1 MNRLIAVKG
10 IDGATTKYSYDA
22 LGRRIATDGVKE
34 DTVYA
39 YDEVGNLVS
48 QTTTGAYDLALE
60 YAYDLSGRMT
70 QESRTENGATLESVF
85 TYDPLGQ
92 LTSFTRSDGQSETY
106 TYDPVGNMT
115 AKTQNGVSTAMRY
128 NAANQLIQSVTGNDT
143 TKYTYDANGN
153 LVRSENAGGARSYAY
168 NALNLK
174 RNPHKRRFDN
184 HAHMGYSV
192 WGWRG
197 HLCCPKRATDQL
209 YLRLRAY
216 LCTDR

>member
-10 IDGATTKYSYDA
+10 VDGETTKYEYDA
-22 LGRRIATDGVKE
+22 LGRRIATDGAKE
-34 DTVYA
+34 DTVYT

-70 QESRTENGATLESVF
+70 RESRTENGATLDSVF
-85 TYDPLGQ
+85 SYDPLGQ

-115 AKTQNGVSTAMRY
+115 AKTRNGVSTVMRY
-128 NAANQLIQSVTGNDT
+128 NAANQLIQSETGNDT

-168 NALNLK
+168 NALNLLQSFT
-174 RNPHKRRFDN
+174 RED
-184 HAHMGYSV
+184 GYTETYTYNA
-192 WGWRG
+192 
-197 HLCCPKRATDQL
+197 KI
-209 YLRLRAY
+209 
-216 LCTDR
+216 